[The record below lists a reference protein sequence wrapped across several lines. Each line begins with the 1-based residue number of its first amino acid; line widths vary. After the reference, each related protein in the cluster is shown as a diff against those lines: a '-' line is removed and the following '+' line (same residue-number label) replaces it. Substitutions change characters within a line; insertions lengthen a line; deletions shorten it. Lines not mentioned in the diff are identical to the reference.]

1 MSYTEEKPLDKV
13 YYTIGEV
20 SGMFGENQS
29 LIRFWSDRFT
39 SFIKPVRNKKGN
51 RLFTAKDVENFRL
64 LHHYIKDL
72 GMTLEGAEKRMRNN
86 SSGEERRISVIEKL
100 RSIREKLSSIAE
112 ELDSEAVAETGYSS
126 EKRDEIVGRILDS
139 E

>member
-1 MSYTEEKPLDKV
+1 MSFTEEKPLDKV

-20 SGMFGENQS
+20 SGMLGESQS
-29 LIRFWSDRFT
+29 LIRFWSGRFP

-86 SSGEERRISVIEKL
+86 SSTEERRLAVIEKL
-100 RSIREKLSSIAE
+100 KSIRGKLSSIAE
-112 ELDSEAVAETGYSS
+112 ELNSEELSEAGFSDEDKE
-126 EKRDEIVGRILDS
+126 EKVNRILGL